1 MCKMEMC
8 EGPVSLWSGKCIHV
22 CSRLNL
28 DGEKGMCKKIASL
41 LGTVKLGKYTRSS
54 CGGISCYMDL

>member
-1 MCKMEMC
+1 M
-8 EGPVSLWSGKCIHV
+8 L

-28 DGEKGMCKKIASL
+28 DGEKGMCKIASL